1 MAELKKAIVAKVAEV
16 KDDIKKEAPKAAPAA
31 EKKEAEKKAAP
42 AKKAAAKPAAKKAP
56 AKKAAA
62 KPAAEKK
69 AAPAKKA
76 EAKPVA
82 EKKAAPAKKAA
93 AKPAAK
99 KAPAKKVV
107 AKETLAVQFAGK
119 DYSTEAIMKLVK
131 DAYKATKNKAAIVS
145 LDVYVNTDDS
155 RAYYVVNGE
164 FHGSVEV

>member
-1 MAELKKAIVAKVAEV
+1 MAELKKSLVAKATTEV
-16 KDDIKKEAPKAAPAA
+16 KKE
-31 EKKEAEKKAAP
+31 EV
-42 AKKAAAKPAAKKAP
+42 KAAA
-56 AKKAAA
+56 
-62 KPAAEKK
+62 PAAEKK